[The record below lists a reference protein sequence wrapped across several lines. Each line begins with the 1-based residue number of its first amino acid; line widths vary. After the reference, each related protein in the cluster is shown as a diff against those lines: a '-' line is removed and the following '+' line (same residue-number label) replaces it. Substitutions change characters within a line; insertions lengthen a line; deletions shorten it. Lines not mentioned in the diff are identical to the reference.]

1 MNINKSYVW
10 GVVMR
15 FYEKIRKQTI
25 ILLTILVIPLILFG
39 HPIYGQEEKQVL
51 FLNSYHA
58 NFTWTKNIVDNA
70 VSILDDSDLDIDIY
84 IEYMD
89 WKNFPTEDNLEN
101 LYNTYKNKYKGKKI
115 DLIVVS
121 DDKALEFALQHRRDL
136 FYDAP
141 IVFVG
146 VNEEG
151 EKELIKGDT
160 NITGVIEH
168 IDLEQT
174 LDMAYH
180 INPSMEKL
188 YIVYDQTE
196 SGISTYNII
205 DNIIRSKYK
214 DIKPISITNKT
225 HDEVIKDMG
234 QVSGDSAILITTY
247 YQDTRG
253 EPMEFERFCKIADE
267 VSNVPLFHMYSS
279 TIGYGNMGGATVS
292 SVEHGKKAGEL
303 ALRVLNGEE
312 ADDIAIVREFPL
324 KIIFDYNKLEKSNIP
339 MDLIPK
345 EAEIINK
352 PFSFFKTYRNIVIAW
367 AVVIIVLT
375 ILILLL
381 TFHIAENKRVRNKLE
396 KMTYLDELTK
406 LPNKRTL
413 QEDFDEYFNNEK
425 NKKGAVIFIDADNFK
440 LINDTLGHTLG
451 DKFIIRMGNRLQM
464 ICNKSIKL
472 YRMGGD
478 EFLLLIKGTNDK
490 SDIRKIAK
498 RLMAVFQEGFLINN
512 MLIHT
517 TVSAGIAV
525 YPDDGKTLE
534 DLNMKADIAMYKAKE
549 SGKAQYKFF
558 HKDMNDE
565 LSERA
570 AIEKELR
577 TAVDNKELYLNYQPQ
592 YDLENKEIIGF
603 EALLR
608 WENKELGQVSPYKF
622 IKVAEESHSIIPI
635 GKWVLETAC
644 KFIKEIHEL
653 GYPDYTVSVNV
664 SALQVM
670 QEDFVEIVLDILK
683 ENDLEPKHLEI
694 EMTETMLIENF
705 QIITDKL
712 EVLRGL
718 GVTVALDDFGTGY
731 SSLSYL
737 NRLPID
743 TLKIDKSFVDTIS
756 RDEEGRV
763 IVSILIELGHG
774 MELKVIAEGVEI
786 EEEFSFLKEY
796 KCDSMQG
803 YLLSRPLSKE
813 EIIRLIEA

>member
-1 MNINKSYVW
+1 MYW
-10 GVVMR
+10 GFVMY

-25 ILLTILVIPLILFG
+25 ILLTILIIPLLLLG
-39 HPIYGQEEKQVL
+39 HPIYAQEEQQVL
-51 FLNSYHA
+51 ILNSYHV
-58 NFTWTKNIVDNA
+58 NFTWTKNIVNNA
-70 VSILDDSDLDIDIY
+70 VSILDDSDLDTDIY

-89 WKNFPTEDNLEN
+89 WKNFPTQENLDNL
-101 LYNTYKNKYKGKKI
+101 YSTYKNKYKNKKI
-115 DLIVVS
+115 DLIMVS
-121 DDKALEFALQHRRDL
+121 DDKALEFALTHREDL
-136 FYDAP
+136 FSDAP
-141 IVFVG
+141 IVFAG

-160 NITGVIEH
+160 NITGIIEH

-174 LDMAYH
+174 LDMALH
-180 INPSMEKL
+180 INPSMENL

-196 SGISTYNII
+196 SGKSTYNII
-205 DNIIRSKYK
+205 DNIIKTKYK
-214 DIKPISITNKT
+214 YIKPISITNKT
-225 HDEVIKDMG
+225 HHEVIRDIE
-234 QVSGDSAILITTY
+234 QVSGNSAILITTY
-247 YQDTRG
+247 YQDTKG
-253 EPMEFERFCKIADE
+253 DPMEFERFCKIADE

-303 ALRVLNGEE
+303 ALRVLNGEK
-312 ADDIAIVREFPL
+312 ADDIAIIREFPL
-324 KIIFDYNKLEKSNIP
+324 KIVFDYNKLRKSNIP

-345 EAEIINK
+345 EAEIINE
-352 PFSFFKTYRNIVIAW
+352 PFSFFKTYKRLVIAW
-367 AVVIIVLT
+367 TIAIITLT
-375 ILILLL
+375 ILVLLL
-381 TFHIAENKRVRNKLE
+381 TFHIAENKSVRSKLE

-413 QEDFDEYFNNEK
+413 QEDFEEYFNKEDN
-425 NKKGAVIFIDADNFK
+425 NKGAIIFIDADNFK

-464 ICNKSIKL
+464 ICSKSVKV
-472 YRMGGD
+472 YRMSGD
-478 EFLLLIKGTNDK
+478 EFILLVKGINDK
-490 SDIRKIAK
+490 KDLKKIADK
-498 RLMAVFQEGFLINN
+498 LMAVFHEGFLINN

-525 YPDDGKTLE
+525 YPDDGITLE

-558 HKDMNDE
+558 HKEMNDE

-577 TAVDNKELYLNYQPQ
+577 TAVEENELYLNYQPQ

-608 WENKELGQVSPYKF
+608 WESKELGLVSPYKF
-622 IKVAEESHSIIPI
+622 IRVAEESHSIIPI

-644 KFIKEIHEL
+644 KFIKEIHKL
-653 GYPDYTVSVNV
+653 GYQDYTMAVNV

-683 ENDLEPKHLEI
+683 ENNLEPKHLEI

-705 QIITDKL
+705 QIIIDKL
-712 EVLRGL
+712 KTLREL

-731 SSLSYL
+731 SSLSHL

-756 RDEEGRV
+756 KDEEGRK

-774 MELKVIAEGVEI
+774 MELKVVAEGVEI
-786 EEEFSFLKEY
+786 EEEFLFLRKY

-803 YLLSRPLSKE
+803 YLLSKPLSGD
-813 EIIRLIEA
+813 EIIKLIET

>member
-1 MNINKSYVW
+1 MY
-10 GVVMR
+10 GGFVMR

>member
-1 MNINKSYVW
+1 
-10 GVVMR
+10 MR

>member
-1 MNINKSYVW
+1 MYG